1 MINSAI
7 AKLPQMFFRKLMTGQ
22 QRHRVMQPARQ
33 ASLTGEK
40 KQGQVFIVGAGP
52 GDAEL
57 LTIKAWKCLQQADVV
72 LFDWLV
78 DESVIAEIPRHVKT
92 EFVGK
97 RAGKHS
103 MVQDDICKRVV
114 ELAQSGLNVVR
125 LKGGDPAVFARTCE
139 ETAALEAADIPFAI
153 VPGITA
159 ASGASAYTGI
169 PLTER
174 NCAQSVTLTTASFK
188 DKNQM
193 PDWATLAD
201 TMQRQTVVVYMG
213 LSRLSK
219 ITSELVDAG
228 IRETLP
234 VAVIENACTPN
245 QQVITGTV
253 SSIAEQV
260 TSANLQGPAL
270 LIFGEVVKSR
280 QQVSTALLQQVTHVA
295 GI

>member
-1 MINSAI
+1 MFNSAI
-7 AKLPQMFFRKLMTGQ
+7 NKLPQLFFRKRAFFSSKTNVVK
-22 QRHRVMQPARQ
+22 RID
-33 ASLTGEK
+33 SLATDSGK
-40 KQGQVFIVGAGP
+40 QQGQVYIIGAGP

-78 DESVIAEIPRHVKT
+78 DKSVIAEIPRHVKT

-103 MVQDDICKRVV
+103 MHQDDICKRVV
-114 ELAQSGLNVVR
+114 ELAASGLNVVR
-125 LKGGDPAVFARTCE
+125 LKGGDPAIFARTCE
-139 ETAALEAADIPFAI
+139 ETQALEAAGIPFAI

-169 PLTER
+169 LLTER
-174 NCAQSVTLTTASFK
+174 DCAQSVTFTTASFK
-188 DKNQM
+188 DQDKM
-193 PDWATLAD
+193 PDWQALAE

-213 LSRLSK
+213 LSRLKRISD
-219 ITSELVDAG
+219 ELMAAG

-245 QQVITGTV
+245 QQVITSTV
-253 SSIAEQV
+253 SSIAESV
-260 TSANLQGPAL
+260 SAANLQGPAL

-280 QQVSTALLQQVTHVA
+280 QQVSPALLQQVSHVA